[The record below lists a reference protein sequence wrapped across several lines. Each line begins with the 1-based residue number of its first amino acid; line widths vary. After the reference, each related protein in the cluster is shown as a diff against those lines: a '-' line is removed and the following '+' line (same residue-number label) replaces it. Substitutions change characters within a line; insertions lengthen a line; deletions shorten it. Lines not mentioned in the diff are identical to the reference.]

1 MQKVIH
7 LHMKFCSLLEG
18 NNLKIVGLFPYTSH
32 TMYEVYTQSHN
43 VKTEYHDLLDK
54 LWECLIIQARS
65 INILS
70 DNKIVF
76 KCKIDKPKSYS
87 YEESSYIYVGSY
99 DGIVSV
105 GLGIRQSDPYTQ
117 KFNQFFENEE
127 IDLNSFVWVNVNEY
141 GLKCL
146 TIINF
151 DFKRQ
156 TKEFNGVTYI
166 LFQLFEVINYFGIA
180 DWNKYLPINL
190 KLIKWKQ

>member
-1 MQKVIH
+1 
-7 LHMKFCSLLEG
+7 MKFCDLLKG
-18 NNLKIVGLFPYTSH
+18 DNLKIVGLCPYTSH
-32 TMYEVYTQSHN
+32 IMYEVYTQSHN
-43 VKTEYHDLLDK
+43 FKTEYHDLLDK

-87 YEESSYIYVGSY
+87 YEESSYVYVGSY

-105 GLGIRQSDPYTQ
+105 GLGIEQNDPYTQ
-117 KFNQFFENEE
+117 NFNQFFENEE
-127 IDLNSFVWVNVNEY
+127 LELNSFVWVNVNEY

-146 TIINF
+146 TIMNF